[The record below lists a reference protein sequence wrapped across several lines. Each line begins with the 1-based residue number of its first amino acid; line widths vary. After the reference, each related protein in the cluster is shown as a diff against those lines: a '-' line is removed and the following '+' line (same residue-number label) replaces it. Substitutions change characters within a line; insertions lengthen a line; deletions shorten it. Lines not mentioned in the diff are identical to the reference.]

1 MSRPHAVLVRHA
13 RPPGADAVSSMSS
26 TSSTA
31 RSCPHW
37 HS

>member
-13 RPPGADAVSSMSS
+13 RPPGADAVSS